1 MRLESTQLSDS
12 GSPLVTHGIIFYG
25 ADEEHQYRI
34 DHDKIGAYGSSM
46 SFARFQGPEGET
58 HLSLAAGLSPDHSR
72 ILGQERIFNRTCFVL
87 ENPGGKVWIDA
98 KDFVPLRIE
107 YDIMTV
113 EFKNMRSGPGSVT
126 NKDLQIPTDA
136 VEVNHP
142 QLSP

>member
-98 KDFVPLRIE
+98 RDFVPLRIE
-107 YDIMTV
+107 YDGVMV

-126 NKDLQIPTDA
+126 NEDLQIPADA